1 MLICNQ
7 TVPYHLRPR
16 EPVPAGVQR
25 IVREEI
31 ESAVGQLTFKRES
44 DLDEAIHEARKGIK
58 KIRGVLRLVRPQLGE
73 VYTQANIYFR
83 DIGYLLSEFRDA
95 GAIVETFDALR
106 RKYRAELVRGGLSSI
121 RRGLIARKKQS
132 EQEGGIHKVLEGLAA
147 LLRRSAGNVAAWPL
161 TADGFDALAPGLEA
175 TFRSGQNAMA
185 RARKRPL
192 PVHYHDWRK
201 RVKDHWYHV
210 RLLEGVWDGTM
221 PGYERRLK
229 DLETWLGDDHN
240 LVVLEAKVVAEPD
253 YYGKPSDIAVFRR
266 LIGRYHQELR
276 RDALSM
282 GKRIYGGKP
291 REFRDRMRQMWEGG
305 L

>member
-1 MLICNQ
+1 MLICNES
-7 TVPYHLRPR
+7 VPYHLIPGER
-16 EPVPAGVQR
+16 VPAGVQR

-31 ESAVGQLTFKRES
+31 ESAVGQLTGKGES
-44 DLDEAIHEARKGIK
+44 DLDEAIHEARKNIK

-83 DIGYLLSEFRDA
+83 DIGHLLSEFRDA

-106 RKYRAELVRGGLSSI
+106 RKYRAELLRGGLASI
-121 RRGLIARKKQS
+121 RRGLVARKKQA
-132 EQEGGIHKVLEGLAA
+132 EQQGGIKKVLKGMAV
-147 LLRRSAGNVAAWPL
+147 LLRQSTNNMQAWPL

-175 TFRSGQNAMA
+175 TVRGGQKALA

-192 PVHYHDWRK
+192 PENYHDWRK

-240 LVVLEAKVVAEPD
+240 LVVLEAKVMAEPD
-253 YYGKPSDIAVFRR
+253 YYGKPSDIALFRG
-266 LIGRYHQELR
+266 LIGRYHEELR

-291 REFRDRMRQMWEGG
+291 RQFSSRMRQMWEGG